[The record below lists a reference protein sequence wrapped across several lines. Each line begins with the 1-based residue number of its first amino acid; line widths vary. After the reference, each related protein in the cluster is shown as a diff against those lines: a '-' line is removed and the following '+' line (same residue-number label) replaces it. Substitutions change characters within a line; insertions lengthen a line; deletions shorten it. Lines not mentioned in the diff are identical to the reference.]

1 MKLFA
6 RCVKFYYSFQIRQK
20 EFNSKVTKYIIVVK
34 GMLPAPVES
43 ERALAR

>member
-6 RCVKFYYSFQIRQK
+6 RCVKFYSFQIRVK